1 MALPRI
7 YVGQRDGAARLTAKR
22 LLYRGYVTLKGNRL

>member
-22 LLYRGYVTLKGNRL
+22 LLYRGYVALRGNRL